1 MLSAFHLLN
10 EALSTTSSSTK
21 HQVKIAKISNFDDS
35 FVCLSY
41 QNMLIF
47 HVWLSV
53 RGIFLVIFFLMNWS
67 VIIIKWPALFLIIP
81 LLLKTT
87 SSHINMGILISLWLL
102 FTLSFHI
109 LAFNAYLF
117 LKLVLIYSIL
127 LGLVVLQPL
136 SAVAILLI
144 FNLLV
149 WFHLSLYIYMHIT
162 HTHIHMHT
170 HTNIDMI
177 YIYMRSVGHLHIWWL
192 EVETMCHEIWSSPFR
207 LDWLTSQPQDLPV
220 SAPIT
225 HYSPSKE
232 CH

>member
-177 YIYMRSVGHLHIWWL
+177 YIYEKCWALAYLVARGWNNVSRNLELTISV
-192 EVETMCHEIWSSPFR
+192 R
-207 LDWLTSQPQDLPV
+207 LADQ
-220 SAPIT
+220 SAPGPT
-225 HYSPSKE
+225 CLCSYHALFSF
-232 CH
+232 